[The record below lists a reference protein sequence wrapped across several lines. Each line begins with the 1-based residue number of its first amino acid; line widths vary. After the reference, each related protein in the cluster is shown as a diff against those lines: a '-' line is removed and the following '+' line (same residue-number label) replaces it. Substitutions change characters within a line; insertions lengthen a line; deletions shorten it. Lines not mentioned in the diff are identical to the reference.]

1 MRHICTILL
10 AFAVAMPLHAGV
22 IYQFRTVTEGDT
34 ANMVGTAKVE
44 GESFR
49 LELSE
54 GDGVIFQDNSVL
66 ISEDGG
72 KTMMVIDPKKKEY
85 YRLSIEDTLN
95 AMSSMLQS
103 MGGMFKMSI
112 DNQTVDVKQLG
123 AGESIEGYP
132 TNKYQVDTAYTLKLK
147 AMGMNMDQQVKSET
161 TTWATDEL
169 DQQLAAFIQ
178 YRTFR
183 TGMEDLDALIEKHI
197 DAVKGFPLRTVTKTE
212 ITARGKTNTSTSTMT
227 VTGIREADVAASDFA
242 VPAGYTEVDGPMAAL
257 EQRR

>member
-10 AFAVAMPLHAGV
+10 AFALTLPLHAGV
-22 IYQFRTVTEGDT
+22 IYQFKTVTEGNT
-34 ANMVGTAKVE
+34 ADMVGTAKVD
-44 GESFR
+44 GENFR

-54 GDGVIFQDNSVL
+54 GDGVIFQDNSII
-66 ISEDGG
+66 ISDDGG
-72 KTMMVIDPKKKEY
+72 KTMMVLDPKKKEY
-85 YRLSIEDTLN
+85 YHLSIEDTLS
-95 AMSSMLQS
+95 AMTSMLQS

-112 DNQTVDVKQLG
+112 DHQTVEVRRIG

-132 TNKYQVDTAYTLKLK
+132 TNKYKVDTAYTLKLK

-161 TTWATDEL
+161 TTWSTDEL

-197 DAVKGFPLRTVTKTE
+197 DAVKGFPLKTVTKTE
-212 ITARGKTNTSTSTMT
+212 VTARGKTNTSTSTMT
-227 VTGIREADVAASDFA
+227 VTGIKEADVAASEFA
-242 VPAGYTEVDGPMAAL
+242 VPAGYSEVDGPMAAL
-257 EQRR
+257 EQMR